1 MVGVHV
7 GADHAVGERGLDGQG
22 AGRELPIAD
31 TLGRRR
37 LDAATVLG
45 ARTPG
50 DRYGVVR
57 HIGPEAELV
66 VVGTTMIHVFEL
78 DENLFPHRKLTASSG
93 PHRVSG
99 TFLHVRSLG
108 GWTLELRP

>member
-1 MVGVHV
+1 MIFTAPMCPFLTVRAAEGTKWRLEP
-7 GADHAVGERGLDGQG
+7 A
-22 AGRELPIAD
+22 P
-31 TLGRRR
+31 
-37 LDAATVLG
+37 LDAAPVLG

-57 HIGPEAELV
+57 HTGPEAELV
-66 VVGTTMIHVFEL
+66 IVGTDMIHVFEL

-93 PHRVSG
+93 PHRVSS

-108 GWTLELRP
+108 TWTLELRP